1 MATNLDS
8 TGRHHLNSEEDF
20 DGYPMVEVYSR
31 YSVENSD
38 SLSGEDTDETASE
51 EELPPPG
58 WPDISSEETENPV
71 PDAENTGLASC
82 IRPYT
87 WTGGRTQTRHRFE
100 LETLVSTSELCDI
113 TKLQRLEHQSIADIC
128 RTPRSV
134 AEVGAMLSIPL
145 GVVKVLLGDMADLN
159 LITVHSAPTS
169 SGSEAHLQLM
179 ERVLTGLRN
188 L

>member
-1 MATNLDS
+1 M
-8 TGRHHLNSEEDF
+8 
-20 DGYPMVEVYSR
+20 
-31 YSVENSD
+31 
-38 SLSGEDTDETASE
+38 
-51 EELPPPG
+51 
-58 WPDISSEETENPV
+58 
-71 PDAENTGLASC
+71 
-82 IRPYT
+82 
-87 WTGGRTQTRHRFE
+87 
-100 LETLVSTSELCDI
+100 STSELCDI